1 MKRKHHWRTF
11 LPNNIYIFDNILPDN
26 VHNFFYDTITS
37 DRIWHLNTVS
47 KKDATK
53 IAGSTLY
60 DVNEKFDDSRSY
72 SLALVLFEFIKT
84 RCDFLPSNIKRIH
97 LGAKAANQDD
107 QIHIDDSDENAYTIL
122 YYLNKEWN
130 SEWGGQT
137 IVGNKEVD
145 YVPNRAVV
153 YKSNVRHGG
162 KSGTGSLFRT
172 YINYVVTK

>member
-1 MKRKHHWRTF
+1 MVRANRLQLCNSDLKAPTLIDTF
-11 LPNNIYIFDNILPDN
+11 IEEL
-26 VHNFFYDTITS
+26 
-37 DRIWHLNTVS
+37 
-47 KKDATK
+47 
-53 IAGSTLY
+53 GG
-60 DVNEKFDDSRSY
+60 
-72 SLALVLFEFIKT
+72 VLFANTFTPAPDTPRSIAAFFTGRDPELNG
-84 RCDFLPSNIKRIH
+84 CDKFSKWP
-97 LGAKAANQDD
+97 
-107 QIHIDDSDENAYTIL
+107 L

-153 YKSNVRHGG
+153 YKTNVRHGG